1 MRTVSPTATPSSKR
15 AATCGF
21 RGTPAGR
28 ILEAVPDK
36 RCPATRTVPVHS
48 DDTALSEL
56 LEQTAEGD
64 LVQLT
69 KDGQL
74 AAVVLSRQAYDE
86 LLLALSADARHEL
99 ADIIEQSRRDVAQ
112 AGLDR
117 SVVDEAIAAVRS
129 R

>member
-1 MRTVSPTATPSSKR
+1 M
-15 AATCGF
+15 
-21 RGTPAGR
+21 
-28 ILEAVPDK
+28 
-36 RCPATRTVPVHS
+36 PVHS

-74 AAVVLSRQAYDE
+74 AAVVLSRQADDE

>member
-1 MRTVSPTATPSSKR
+1 VTS
-15 AATCGF
+15 
-21 RGTPAGR
+21 
-28 ILEAVPDK
+28 
-36 RCPATRTVPVHS
+36 TVPVHS
-48 DDTALSEL
+48 NDTALSEL
-56 LEQTAEGD
+56 LAQTADGG
-64 LVQLT
+64 LVHLT
-69 KDGQL
+69 KDGRL

>member
-1 MRTVSPTATPSSKR
+1 M
-15 AATCGF
+15 
-21 RGTPAGR
+21 
-28 ILEAVPDK
+28 
-36 RCPATRTVPVHS
+36 TRTVPVEN
-48 DDTALSEL
+48 DDTVLSEL

-69 KDGQL
+69 KNGQL
-74 AAVVLSRQAYDE
+74 AAVVLSREAYDE

-99 ADIIEQSRRDVAQ
+99 ADIMEQTRRDVKQ

-117 SVVDEAIAAVRS
+117 SVVDEAIEAVRS

>member
-1 MRTVSPTATPSSKR
+1 M
-15 AATCGF
+15 
-21 RGTPAGR
+21 
-28 ILEAVPDK
+28 
-36 RCPATRTVPVHS
+36 TRTVPVRS

-56 LEQTAEGD
+56 LAQTAEGD

-86 LLLALSADARHEL
+86 LLLAVSADARREL
-99 ADIIEQSRRDVAQ
+99 ADIMEQTHRDVAQ

-117 SVVDEAIAAVRS
+117 SVVDEAIAAVRA

>member
-1 MRTVSPTATPSSKR
+1 M
-15 AATCGF
+15 
-21 RGTPAGR
+21 
-28 ILEAVPDK
+28 I
-36 RCPATRTVPVHS
+36 RTVPVDN
-48 DDTALSEL
+48 DDTVLSGL

-74 AAVVLSRQAYDE
+74 AAVVLSREAYDE
-86 LLLALSADARHEL
+86 LLLALSGDARHEL
-99 ADIIEQSRRDVAQ
+99 ADIIELTRREVKQ

-117 SVVDEAIAAVRS
+117 SVVDEAIEAVRS